1 MAGHN
6 IEISLNAVDN
16 ASSVIKRV
24 ENNTESL
31 MRSTQSLGKV
41 KVDGNGF
48 KDMADKAKRAG
59 SEVKDT
65 RNEVEDLQGTL
76 NGLKNAVLG
85 AFTFTA
91 IKDFVGSC
99 LDASASVELLKKG
112 LSFQI
117 GEEQTD
123 KLIKNIQTI
132 GEQSAYD
139 SNDLMNM
146 AKQWVNIGDSADSAT
161 QKMKTIVDVGSAY
174 GLTREQIEGANLA
187 LTQMQMSGKIGQQDM
202 MQLINAGIPAWQLL
216 SESMGLPVAQ
226 LKEMSSQ
233 GELTQ
238 GAIDTLFQAM
248 QTKCQGATANMNGTL
263 SAAFSNLDEVV
274 HNTMA
279 SVGDIISKA
288 FNVQGVSSALSDFVG
303 KFRQDLEYIKTLM
316 QNMSFRE
323 AFEKEYGAIADVI
336 ELIGNLAAAYM
347 IVRAAQLAV
356 AAAQAIINALTG
368 NWGNLVLTVIV
379 AALLYAYQHIDQIK
393 AGWQT
398 CCEAVQ
404 KGCKSIESWFANV
417 GSTISN
423 AWHSV
428 VDGIVNTFKVGVE
441 KLKNIWKG
449 IVDTV
454 SHPVDAVVNV
464 TKNIAEHVTSSGTAT
479 GRPSAFGG
487 VFGMASGGLV
497 GGRIPALANGGTLKH
512 GTPAI
517 VGEAGPEAVIPLRKD
532 VLAQIGAGIA
542 SAYKQN
548 QELSS
553 SLSTRIGEGI
563 ANAYKQGL
571 DGVRKGTEIDAK
583 IKASADTK
591 DLSALEKIM
600 ADADKKAKD
609 IGDSLREFHEY
620 EEKANEEAK
629 KYAENGAATL
639 EFKQKEAELE
649 KKIADL
655 QTKPKAPARNSSKK
669 HGAVEAVTPE
679 DSAVKSTR
687 LDNAK
692 SELEELRAKY
702 AKEKAE
708 ALANAKDVADNKVRI
723 EQDAQNSILAIQK
736 EAMQKAASY
745 RRTVDQAKQAEDKA
759 NNSES
764 LSGYVEIMNQKDEI
778 TNQSYAS
785 ILAHENELSEQ
796 RQIMHDQM
804 MLNASSWSDYMQTV
818 MMQTAQ
824 TMQDTLAEGI
834 TNWIMQAK
842 SLSEVFSNLAKTIL
856 QQLIQGALKKWI
868 SSLGII
874 RTLNDA
880 ADKAEAASAA
890 AQTSAIMTKAAAQAR
905 LAAATMISAM
915 PFTAY
920 GAGAIVA
927 GQMDIASTG
936 ASVLKKAKGGAI
948 IGPGTSTS
956 DSIPALLSN
965 GEYVIN
971 ADAAAQIG
979 RTTLDALNSGH
990 YPAFADGGNV
1000 GSSEPAPARNVNL
1013 SISTLDASSF
1023 DDFLSR
1029 GGMDKIKQKLFDN
1042 TREFSTDA
1050 GVW

>member
-31 MRSTQSLGKV
+31 MRSTQSLGKA

-226 LKEMSSQ
+226 LKEMSSKR
-233 GELTQ
+233 ELTQ
-238 GAIDTLFQAM
+238 QAIDTLFQSM

-274 HNTMA
+274 HNAMA

-404 KGCKSIESWFANV
+404 KGCKSIESWFANA

-428 VDGIVNTFKVGVE
+428 VDGIANTFKAGVE

-464 TKNIAEHVTSSGTAT
+464 TKNIAEHVTSSGTVT

-517 VGEAGPEAVIPLRKD
+517 VGEAGPEAVIPLRKE

-542 SAYKQN
+542 
-548 QELSS
+548 
-553 SLSTRIGEGI
+553 
-563 ANAYKQGL
+563 NAYKQGL
-571 DGVRKGTEIDAK
+571 SGVRKGTELDAK

-600 ADADKKAKD
+600 DDADKKAKD
-609 IGDSLREFHEY
+609 IGDSLREFQEY
-620 EEKANEEAK
+620 EKQATEEAK
-629 KYAENGAATL
+629 KYSDTGSATL

-649 KKIADL
+649 QKIADL
-655 QTKPKAPARNSSKK
+655 QKKPGDNKELSSAK
-669 HGAVEAVTPE
+669 
-679 DSAVKSTR
+679 
-687 LDNAK
+687 LDNTR
-692 SELEELRAKY
+692 SELEELRTKY
-702 AKEKAE
+702 ATEKAE

-736 EAMQKAASY
+736 EAIQKAASY
-745 RRTVDQAKQAEDKA
+745 RRTLDQAKQAEDKA

-824 TMQDTLAEGI
+824 SMQDTLAEGL

-856 QQLIQGALKKWI
+856 QQLVQGALKKWI

-880 ADKAEAASAA
+880 ADKAEAASTA

-979 RTTLDALNSGH
+979 RTTLDSLNSRA
-990 YPAFADGGNV
+990 YPAFASGGSVGGVDDGSGGRNLGNPV
-1000 GSSEPAPARNVNL
+1000 VINV
-1013 SISTLDASSF
+1013 STMDADSF
-1023 DDFLSR
+1023 RGFIKAKGKRVIRQALYDDVRDFKTES
-1029 GGMDKIKQKLFDN
+1029 
-1042 TREFSTDA
+1042 

>member
-65 RNEVEDLQGTL
+65 RNEVDDLQGAL

-85 AFTFTA
+85 AFTFSA

-117 GEEQTD
+117 GSEQTD

-226 LKEMSSQ
+226 LKEMSSK

-238 GAIDTLFQAM
+238 QAIDTLFQSM

-404 KGCKSIESWFANV
+404 NGCKSIESWFANA

-428 VDGIVNTFKVGVE
+428 VDGIVSTFTAGVN
-441 KLKNIWKG
+441 KLKSIWQG

-464 TKNIAEHVTSSGTAT
+464 TKNIAERVTGSGTAT

-517 VGEAGPEAVIPLRKD
+517 VGEAGPEAVIPLRKE

-542 SAYKQN
+542 SAYKQG
-548 QELSS
+548 LS
-553 SLSTRIGEGI
+553 
-563 ANAYKQGL
+563 
-571 DGVRKGTEIDAK
+571 GVRKGTEIETK
-583 IKASADTK
+583 IRAAADTK
-591 DLSALEKIM
+591 DLSALGKIM
-600 ADADKKAKD
+600 DDANKKAKD
-609 IGDSLREFHEY
+609 IGDSLREFQDY
-620 EEKANEEAK
+620 EKQATEEAK
-629 KYAENGAATL
+629 KYSDTGSATL

-649 KKIADL
+649 QKIADL
-655 QTKPKAPARNSSKK
+655 QKKPGDNKELSSAK
-669 HGAVEAVTPE
+669 
-679 DSAVKSTR
+679 
-687 LDNAK
+687 LDNTR

-702 AKEKAE
+702 ATEKAE
-708 ALANAKDVADNKVRI
+708 ALANAKDAADNKVRI

-736 EAMQKAASY
+736 EAIQKAASY
-745 RRTVDQAKQAEDKA
+745 RRSLDQAKQAEDKA

-764 LSGYVEIMNQKDEI
+764 LADYVEIMNQKDEI

-785 ILAHENELSEQ
+785 TLAHENELSEQ

-824 TMQDTLAEGI
+824 SMQDTLAEGL

-874 RTLNDA
+874 RTLNDSA
-880 ADKAEAASAA
+880 GKAEAASTA

-927 GQMDIASTG
+927 GQMEIASTG

-979 RTTLDALNSGH
+979 RTTLDALNSGA
-990 YPAFADGGNV
+990 YPAFASGGSV
-1000 GSSEPAPARNVNL
+1000 GGVPEESVQNRNVTLNVK
-1013 SISTLDASSF
+1013 TLDASSF
-1023 DDFLSR
+1023 LGWLRNS
-1029 GGMDKIKQKLFDN
+1029 GGVDAIEQALFEKGRN
-1042 TREFSTDA
+1042 FATNS
-1050 GVW
+1050 GVF

>member
-31 MRSTQSLGKV
+31 MRSTQSLGKA

-226 LKEMSSQ
+226 LKEMSSK

-238 GAIDTLFQAM
+238 QAIDTLFQSM

-336 ELIGNLAAAYM
+336 ELIGNLAVAYM
-347 IVRAAQLAV
+347 IVRTAQIAV

-404 KGCKSIESWFANV
+404 NGCKGIESWFANA

-428 VDGIVNTFKVGVE
+428 VDGIVNTFKAGVE

-464 TKNIAEHVTSSGTAT
+464 TKNIAEHVTSSGTVT

-517 VGEAGPEAVIPLRKD
+517 VGEAGPEAVIPLRKE

-542 SAYKQN
+542 S
-548 QELSS
+548 
-553 SLSTRIGEGI
+553 
-563 ANAYKQGL
+563 AYKQGL

-600 ADADKKAKD
+600 DDADKKAKD

-655 QTKPKAPARNSSKK
+655 QTNLQTKPKAPARNSSKK
-669 HGAVEAVTPE
+669 QGAVEAVTPE

-702 AKEKAE
+702 AKEKVE

-736 EAMQKAASY
+736 EAIQKAASY
-745 RRTVDQAKQAEDKA
+745 RRSLDQAKQAEDKA

-796 RQIMHDQM
+796 RQIMHNQM

-824 TMQDTLAEGI
+824 SMQDTLAEGL

-856 QQLIQGALKKWI
+856 QQLVQGALKKWI

-880 ADKAEAASAA
+880 ADKAEAASTA

-979 RTTLDALNSGH
+979 RTTLDALNSGA
-990 YPAFADGGNV
+990 YPAFASGGSVGGVDDGSGGRNLGNPV
-1000 GSSEPAPARNVNL
+1000 VINV
-1013 SISTLDASSF
+1013 STMDADSF
-1023 DDFLSR
+1023 RGFIKAKGKRVIRQALYDDVRDFKTES
-1029 GGMDKIKQKLFDN
+1029 
-1042 TREFSTDA
+1042 

>member
-6 IEISLNAVDN
+6 IEISLTAVDN

-31 MRSTQSLGKV
+31 MRSTQSLGKA
-41 KVDGNGF
+41 KVDGNSF

-65 RNEVEDLQGTL
+65 RNEVEDLQCTL

-226 LKEMSSQ
+226 LKEMSSK

-238 GAIDTLFQAM
+238 QAIDTLFQSM

-288 FNVQGVSSALSDFVG
+288 FNVQGVSSALSDFIG

-347 IVRAAQLAV
+347 IVRAAQIAV

-404 KGCKSIESWFANV
+404 KGCKSIESWFANA

-428 VDGIVNTFKVGVE
+428 VDGIVNTFKAGVE

-464 TKNIAEHVTSSGTAT
+464 TKNIAEHVTSSGTVT

-517 VGEAGPEAVIPLRKD
+517 VGEAGPEAVIPLRKE

-542 SAYKQN
+542 
-548 QELSS
+548 
-553 SLSTRIGEGI
+553 
-563 ANAYKQGL
+563 NAYKQGL
-571 DGVRKGTEIDAK
+571 SGVRKGTELDAK

-600 ADADKKAKD
+600 DDADKKAKD
-609 IGDSLREFHEY
+609 IGDSLREFQEY
-620 EEKANEEAK
+620 EKQATEEAK
-629 KYAENGAATL
+629 KYSDTGSATL

-649 KKIADL
+649 QKIADL
-655 QTKPKAPARNSSKK
+655 QKKPGDNKELSSAK
-669 HGAVEAVTPE
+669 
-679 DSAVKSTR
+679 
-687 LDNAK
+687 LDNTR
-692 SELEELRAKY
+692 SELEELRTKY
-702 AKEKAE
+702 ATEKAE

-979 RTTLDALNSGH
+979 RTTLDALNSGA
-990 YPAFADGGNV
+990 YPAFASGGSVGGVDDGSGGRNLGNPV
-1000 GSSEPAPARNVNL
+1000 VINV
-1013 SISTLDASSF
+1013 STMDADSF
-1023 DDFLSR
+1023 RGFIKAKGKRVIRQALYDDVRDFKTES
-1029 GGMDKIKQKLFDN
+1029 
-1042 TREFSTDA
+1042 

>member
-31 MRSTQSLGKV
+31 MRSTQELKKA

-48 KDMADKAKRAG
+48 KDMADKANRAKHNVNDVDD
-59 SEVKDT
+59 EVKK
-65 RNEVEDLQGTL
+65 LQGTL

-347 IVRAAQLAV
+347 IVRAAQIAV

-379 AALLYAYQHIDQIK
+379 AALLYVYQHIDQIK

-404 KGCKSIESWFANV
+404 NGCKSIEAWFENA

-428 VDGIVNTFKVGVE
+428 VDGIVNTFKSGVE
-441 KLKNIWKG
+441 KLKNIWKS

-464 TKNIAEHVTSSGTAT
+464 TKNIAEHVTSSGTVT

-497 GGRIPALANGGTLKH
+497 GGRVPALANGGTLKH
-512 GTPAI
+512 ATPAL
-517 VGEAGPEAVIPLRKD
+517 VGEAGPEAVLPLRKE

-542 SAYKQN
+542 SAYKQG
-548 QELSS
+548 LS
-553 SLSTRIGEGI
+553 
-563 ANAYKQGL
+563 
-571 DGVRKGTEIDAK
+571 GVRKGTELDAK

-600 ADADKKAKD
+600 DDANKKAKD
-609 IGDSLREFHEY
+609 IGESLREFQEY
-620 EEKANEEAK
+620 EKQATEEAK
-629 KYAENGAATL
+629 KYSDTGSATL

-649 KKIADL
+649 QKIADL
-655 QTKPKAPARNSSKK
+655 QKKPGDNKELSSAK
-669 HGAVEAVTPE
+669 
-679 DSAVKSTR
+679 
-687 LDNAK
+687 LDNTR

-702 AKEKAE
+702 ATEKAE

-736 EAMQKAASY
+736 EAIQKAASY
-745 RRTVDQAKQAEDKA
+745 RRTLDQAKQAEDKA

-764 LSGYVEIMNQKDEI
+764 LSDYVEIMNQKDEI

-824 TMQDTLAEGI
+824 SMQDTLAEGL

-856 QQLIQGALKKWI
+856 QQLVQGALKKWI

-874 RTLNDA
+874 RTLNDSA
-880 ADKAEAASAA
+880 GKAEAASTA
-890 AQTSAIMTKAAAQAR
+890 AQTSAIMTKAAAQAK

-920 GAGAIVA
+920 SAGATVA
-927 GQMDIASTG
+927 EQMGIASAG

-979 RTTLDALNSGH
+979 RTTLDALNSGA
-990 YPAFADGGNV
+990 YPAFASGGSV
-1000 GSSEPAPARNVNL
+1000 GGVPGESVQNRNVTLNVK
-1013 SISTLDASSF
+1013 TLDASSF
-1023 DDFLSR
+1023 LGWLRNS
-1029 GGMDKIKQKLFDN
+1029 GGVDAIEQALFEKGRN
-1042 TREFSTDA
+1042 FATNS
-1050 GVW
+1050 GVF

>member
-1 MAGHN
+1 MAEHN

-59 SEVKDT
+59 NEVKDT

-347 IVRAAQLAV
+347 IVRAAQIAV

-379 AALLYAYQHIDQIK
+379 AALLYVYQHIDQIK
-393 AGWQT
+393 AGWQK

-404 KGCKSIESWFANV
+404 NGCKSIEAWFENA

-428 VDGIVNTFKVGVE
+428 VDGIVNTFKSGVE
-441 KLKNIWKG
+441 KLKNIWKS

-464 TKNIAEHVTSSGTAT
+464 TKNIAERVTSSGTVT

-497 GGRIPALANGGTLKH
+497 GGRIPALANGGTLKR

-517 VGEAGPEAVIPLRKD
+517 VGEAGPEAVIPLRKE

-542 SAYKQN
+542 SAYKQG
-548 QELSS
+548 LS
-553 SLSTRIGEGI
+553 G
-563 ANAYKQGL
+563 A
-571 DGVRKGTEIDAK
+571 RKGVELDTK

-591 DLSALEKIM
+591 GLSALEKILD
-600 ADADKKAKD
+600 DAGKKAKEV
-609 IGDSLREFHEY
+609 GESLKEFHEY

-629 KYAENGAATL
+629 KYSDTGSATL

-649 KKIADL
+649 QKIADI
-655 QTKPKAPARNSSKK
+655 QN
-669 HGAVEAVTPE
+669 
-679 DSAVKSTR
+679 R
-687 LDNAK
+687 LDDNQDLAK
-692 SELEELRAKY
+692 AKLNNTRSELDDLRNKY
-702 AKEKAE
+702 AEEKAE
-708 ALANAKDVADNKVRI
+708 ALANAQDVADNKLRI
-723 EQDAQNSILAIQK
+723 EQDAQNSLVAIQK
-736 EAMQKAASY
+736 NAEQQVFSY
-745 RRTVDQAKQAEDKA
+745 RRTLDQAKQAEEKA

-764 LSGYVEIMNQKDEI
+764 LSDYVEIMNQKDEI

-824 TMQDTLAEGI
+824 SMQDTLAEGL

-874 RTLNDA
+874 RTLNDSA
-880 ADKAEAASAA
+880 GKAEAASTA
-890 AQTSAIMTKAAAQAR
+890 AQTSAIMTKAAAQAK
-905 LAAATMISAM
+905 LAAATLISAM

-927 GQMDIASTG
+927 GQMDIASAG
-936 ASVLKKAKGGAI
+936 VSVLKKAKGGAI

-979 RTTLDALNSGH
+979 RTTLDALNSGA
-990 YPAFADGGNV
+990 YPAFASGGSV
-1000 GSSEPAPARNVNL
+1000 GGVPEESVQNRNVTLNVK
-1013 SISTLDASSF
+1013 TLDASSF
-1023 DDFLSR
+1023 LGWLRNS
-1029 GGMDKIKQKLFDN
+1029 GGVDAIEQALFEKGRN
-1042 TREFSTDA
+1042 FATNS
-1050 GVW
+1050 GVF